1 MESNGLGPLGIPFFW
16 SWVYYIVMRYT
27 KDSLKI
33 FNITNDSLKINYNL
47 RYDKDKVVQLAN
59 LNIDWT

>member
-1 MESNGLGPLGIPFFW
+1 
-16 SWVYYIVMRYT
+16 MRYT

-59 LNIDWT
+59 LNID

>member
-1 MESNGLGPLGIPFFW
+1 MVSNGLGIPFFW
-16 SWVYYIVMRYT
+16 SWVYIVMRYT